1 MTDTSQIDEEYGL
14 SEDERKQIEHEEHLD
29 KISEELSGY
38 KLNSEMKKAWIDRIV
53 PPIEN
58 EDKIKIKFILPSEL
72 ISDTSGEED
81 VFWEHLNYPDEKRW
95 PEDNE
100 FRIFMES
107 LGCYNPQNLDDLLGK
122 EVEIMYSE
130 EKERWKLLTQRDLVT
145 DEFDSN
151 SDEEMTE
158 VRKSQAYE
166 ELISIL
172 ILPPLVLIILLFI
185 GVFRVF
191 GVLGLFCLLA
201 ILTLIG
207 LEIRKRW

>member
-14 SEDERKQIEHEEHLD
+14 SEDERKQIERDQHLD
-29 KISEELSGY
+29 NISEELSGY

-58 EDKIKIKFILPSEL
+58 EDEIRIKFVLPSEL
-72 ISDTSGEED
+72 ISDASDEED
-81 VFWEHLNYPDEKRW
+81 AFWEHLNYPDGKRW

-107 LGCYNPQNLDDLLGK
+107 LGCYNPQNLNDLLGK

-130 EKERWKLLTQRDLVT
+130 EKGRWKLLTQRDLVT
-145 DEFDSN
+145 DEFDNS

-158 VRKSQAYE
+158 VRKRQAYE

-172 ILPPLVLIILLFI
+172 IVLPLALIVVLFI

-191 GVLGLFCLLA
+191 GVLGVFCLLA
-201 ILTLIG
+201 VLTLIG
-207 LEIRKRW
+207 LEIRRRW